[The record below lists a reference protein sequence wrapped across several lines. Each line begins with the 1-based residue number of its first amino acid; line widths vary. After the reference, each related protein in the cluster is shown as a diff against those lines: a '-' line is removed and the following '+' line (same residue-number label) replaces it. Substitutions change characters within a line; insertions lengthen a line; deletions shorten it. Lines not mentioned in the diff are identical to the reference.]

1 VPRKRYELD
10 WEHLRAGKFDESD
23 EQKNHRI
30 SGRAL
35 PKVSLGFPTKIIG
48 TQQRCVAGRDAAHK
62 IARYAYGV
70 PHETTLVRTF
80 HFHHNFVS
88 RAKTPVSKPL
98 ARNDRLVLYPSR
110 REVVLIRKL
119 DGARHHKRARCWS
132 IPKTS
137 PLANH
142 PVIGLM
148 ATDLRRISRE
158 SRSKKTRAAV
168 GVHAAVEYQ
177 NYIERAGSHQKQRQE
192 IEHDRKGAIIV
203 GTLGRTTDERN
214 GFWHAVDK
222 FERRCDARLQNR
234 IIVEFPYHFSAAARR
249 RTFERFGEVFDEHG
263 LPWCAVAHRPDECG
277 DMRNFHG
284 HIVFSDRPVTWIEIE
299 FDKVTKK
306 IRIVRPHFAETKN
319 RECQGDEWITHL
331 REEFAKSVNIVALE
345 EALSLGEMPPLYF
358 YPGTDLEL
366 GILSWPSQH
375 MGPRAHIKS
384 PRSSELS
391 EDEEILPKRR
401 RPMSLE
407 KQFEAYLD
415 RFLDDLDCFVETLR
429 SAPTIPNDEGFEVQ
443 NRKMIDAR
451 NVAKNEALKRID
463 QVRRLVTAAEN
474 LLPVKAEAGENDGA
488 NTNPT
493 ADLSAIDQKFVET
506 FRIKSTESLR
516 HVSQFILADA
526 DLTSKIHA
534 FEMLQ
539 IAREIVKRPE
549 YDELMGRSRN
559 SVAAPTVM
567 LSPPSNRTTEPQP
580 HGPVALRPA
589 APTLPTPRQ
598 PTPRQQIPVK
608 RSQLSLLLKQY
619 TIFVT
624 DKSRAELLRRVRQF
638 NLEELFVALEFT
650 TFSLQQ
656 AEKRGEAST
665 ETSHQLG
672 RGIRLLHE
680 VLYEKN
686 INPND
691 LDRRFKIIFDLE
703 PTVAKPPPPS
713 SAAIS
718 TSTSMSTQPP
728 APQKRRDRGW
738 ER

>member
-1 VPRKRYELD
+1 MPRKRYELD

-62 IARYAYGV
+62 IAKYAYGV

-88 RAKTPVSKPL
+88 RAETPVSKPL

-110 REVVLIRKL
+110 RQVALVRKL
-119 DGARHHKRARCWS
+119 DDVRHHKRARCWS

-142 PVIGLM
+142 PAIQLM
-148 ATDLRRISRE
+148 ATDLRRISRD
-158 SRSKKTRAAV
+158 SRSKKTRSAV

-177 NYIERAGSHQKQRQE
+177 NYIERAGSHQKRRQE

-203 GTLGRTTDERN
+203 GTLGRTTDERI

-222 FERRCDARLQNR
+222 LERRCDARLQNR

-284 HIVFSDRPVTWIEIE
+284 HIVFSDRLVTWIEIE

-319 RECQGDEWITHL
+319 RECQGDDWITHL

-358 YPGTDLEL
+358 YPGTDLDL
-366 GILSWPSQH
+366 GILSSPSQH

-384 PRSSELS
+384 ARSSELS
-391 EDEEILPKRR
+391 EDEEMLPKRR

-407 KQFEAYLD
+407 KQFDAYLD
-415 RFLDDLDCFVETLR
+415 RFLDDLDCFLEKLKA
-429 SAPTIPNDEGFEVQ
+429 APTIPDDEGFEAQ

-463 QVRRLVTAAEN
+463 QVRRLVTAAED
-474 LLPVKAEAGENDGA
+474 LLPVKAEAEENDGA
-488 NTNPT
+488 NTNLT

-506 FRIKSTESLR
+506 FRFESTEALR
-516 HVSQFILADA
+516 RVSQFILADA

-549 YDELMGRSRN
+549 YDELMGRSR
-559 SVAAPTVM
+559 SPVAVPAVM
-567 LSPPSNRTTEPQP
+567 PSSPSNRTTLARPP
-580 HGPVALRPA
+580 RPVPLRPA
-589 APTLPTPRQ
+589 APTLPTPRR
-598 PTPRQQIPVK
+598 PTPRQPIPV
-608 RSQLSLLLKQY
+608 RPSQLPLPIENY
-619 TIFVT
+619 TIRVADNSMT
-624 DKSRAELLRRVRQF
+624 SSLRKVRQF
-638 NLEELFVALEFT
+638 KLEELFVALDLTRFLLRE
-650 TFSLQQ
+650 
-656 AEKRGEAST
+656 AERRGEAST
-665 ETSHQLG
+665 ESSDQLR

-686 INPND
+686 VTSED
-691 LDRRFKIIFDLE
+691 LERWFKIVIDPE
-703 PTVAKPPPPS
+703 PPVAKPSPPS

-718 TSTSMSTQPP
+718 TSTSTPPP